1 MLTASKFAKDLGY
14 KRFFYSTYDVIL
26 DERDIPTIEESF
38 ESVSKSNTAYLGTL
52 NTPFGKGIQTNG
64 MTFDVDFFLN
74 LFDDVRNPDEYN
86 RACQEIGAQNF
97 LEDYMVKKVNTKVGD
112 VTLINNHEETFLKH
126 SGLGVASNSEYYS
139 IVPIEKQPNTYMFY
153 FFTYNVDD
161 RLVKVVMNE
170 DGGEFYNGSFQI
182 SKCREFKKE
191 FTYNGKA
198 IDIILEFYDGDVV
211 YKKEKYSVNSKNLNT
226 YKNTGYFKWVN
237 RKPKVKLVH
246 IQTTINDEREQKSR
260 ESLQRVSNHG
270 IEYILHTN
278 EPYKDLPPK
287 FNCQRPQCV
296 SMELFDNDTVH
307 RLGTALTPPH
317 YGCYE
322 AFKNAILS
330 EFNDCDFLI
339 VCEGDC
345 LIEVPIEEFTNKVF
359 EACRIVDDNN
369 IGYFSFGDTHTLEH
383 RWLQSPKTQ
392 DIPNQDLA
400 FITNHIIGLQCI
412 MFPKMVSGWLKEKL
426 RVEKWDASDMF
437 FNQIF
442 KLSPYK
448 MGIVHKRLTTQVNG
462 YSLID
467 KQDKNFL

>member
-1 MLTASKFAKDLGY
+1 MLFSM
-14 KRFFYSTYDVIL
+14 
-26 DERDIPTIEESF
+26 RDIPTIEESF
-38 ESVSKSNTAYLGTL
+38 ENVANSNTAYLGTL

-74 LFDDVRNPDEYN
+74 IFDDVRNPDEYN

-97 LEDYMVKKVNTKVGD
+97 LEDYMVKKVNTRVGD

-139 IVPIEKQPNTYMFY
+139 IVPIEKHPNTYMFY

-191 FTYNGKA
+191 FTYNGKP
-198 IDIILEFYDGDVV
+198 IDIILEFFDGDVV
-211 YKKEKYSVNSKNLNT
+211 YKKEKYSVNSKNLGT

-260 ESLQRVSNHG
+260 ESLQKVSNYG

-296 SMELFDNDTVH
+296 SMELFDNNM
-307 RLGTALTPPH
+307 
-317 YGCYE
+317 Y
-322 AFKNAILS
+322 
-330 EFNDCDFLI
+330 
-339 VCEGDC
+339 
-345 LIEVPIEEFTNKVF
+345 
-359 EACRIVDDNN
+359 
-369 IGYFSFGDTHTLEH
+369 
-383 RWLQSPKTQ
+383 
-392 DIPNQDLA
+392 
-400 FITNHIIGLQCI
+400 IGLE
-412 MFPKMVSGWLKEKL
+412 P
-426 RVEKWDASDMF
+426 
-437 FNQIF
+437 
-442 KLSPYK
+442 LSHP
-448 MGIVHKRLTTQVNG
+448 LTTDATRHLKMQ
-462 YSLID
+462 S
-467 KQDKNFL
+467 